1 MREYMTI
8 KIIIIEYGKN
18 YNPVCEN
25 DVNKEKVEIA
35 YRHGVEIWVKE
46 KYWRKRR
53 YANDEFFF
61 ITVCYYILTG
71 IEAAYR

>member
-35 YRHGVEIWVKE
+35 YRHGVEIWVID
-46 KYWRKRR
+46 RLRSV
-53 YANDEFFF
+53 F
-61 ITVCYYILTG
+61 IS
-71 IEAAYR
+71 